1 METNMLIGN
10 FTYDPTSDI
19 YKGFVRTLSIEHAGI
34 VLRPA
39 DKTGYK
45 GPDYRVIFDAEEYGL
60 EIGAAWKRTS
70 EAGQAFLSVS
80 IDDPSFERPIN
91 AAMFLD
97 DEDNTAALLW
107 NRPKAK
113 TAETASAPSKTKRA
127 KAA

>member
-1 METNMLIGN
+1 MLIGN
-10 FTYDPTSDI
+10 FTYNPATDS
-19 YKGFVRTLSIEHAGI
+19 YRGFVRTLSIEHAGI

-39 DKTGYK
+39 EKSGGK
-45 GPDYRVIFDAEEYGL
+45 GPDYRVIFDAEEYAFK
-60 EIGAAWKRTS
+60 IGAAWKRTS

-91 AAMFLD
+91 GALYLNS
-97 DEDNTAALLW
+97 EDNVAALYW

-113 TAETASAPSKTKRA
+113 TAESSSAASKTKRA

>member
-1 METNMLIGN
+1 MIIGN
-10 FTYDPTSDI
+10 FDYDPQTDT
-19 YKGFVRTLSIEHAGI
+19 YTGFVKTLSVQHSGI
-34 VLRPA
+34 VLRP
-39 DKTGYK
+39 DEKTGVK
-45 GPDYRVIFDAEEYGL
+45 GPDYRVVFDAEEYAS

-70 EAGQAFLSVS
+70 EAGQEFLSVS

-91 AAMFLD
+91 AALFLD

-113 TAETASAPSKTKRA
+113 AVQTAETPSRTKRA